1 MGQHFA
7 DVRIFP
13 ERAVRN
19 ADADRQLARPG
30 IGMDKVQCGHF
41 FQDALCHGHGRILS
55 GPGQNDG
62 EFFAAVPEYPV
73 RIPQERF
80 LRGLRHGFQGG
91 VPGLMPEPVI
101 VVLEEVEVEHQQ
113 GERRARRD
121 ALHRFL
127 KRPAVVYA
135 GQRIPEAEVSILV
148 PFLRELAGTMK
159 DVAARQE
166 TLEQHLGEKDGT
178 GVQITFVDGAEE
190 LAE

>member
-1 MGQHFA
+1 M
-7 DVRIFP
+7 
-13 ERAVRN
+13 
-19 ADADRQLARPG
+19 
-30 IGMDKVQCGHF
+30 
-41 FQDALCHGHGRILS
+41 
-55 GPGQNDG
+55 
-62 EFFAAVPEYPV
+62 
-73 RIPQERF
+73 
-80 LRGLRHGFQGG
+80 RGLRHGFQGG

-166 TLEQHLGEKDGT
+166 TLESH
-178 GVQITFVDGAEE
+178 
-190 LAE
+190 LAEKEEAAPEINLQLTLVDPTKAVSDES